1 MKKTLNINIGSRVF
15 NIDEDAYDLLSKYLE
30 SIKKYFEKIKIDEDI
45 FEDIENRISEKFA
58 STLDKRQSLNIDDVN
73 NIIKEM
79 GTLEDFKEAYTD
91 FETNEPK
98 SEGQES
104 NTKENKKRI
113 YRNSTD
119 KVIGGVASGLANYF
133 SLDPIIFRLLFIAS
147 IFTGFGVIA
156 YLIFWIG
163 IPSNESGKINEN
175 KRLYRDGD
183 NKILGGVAY
192 GLGNYFGID
201 PAIIRILFI
210 VSIFIGGSGII
221 AYFILW
227 VSIPEAK
234 TVGEKM
240 NMKGYPLT
248 LENIEKFIKEKLPQ
262 NDGKENIFVKIILFP
277 FRVIGPIF
285 LGILALIIPILR
297 ILFGFI
303 FFVFSIVI
311 IVFLL
316 VFSLAVL
323 KLDLQNAE
331 AIAFGSFDGVFI
343 SGIDLSSI
351 VGELPFYQQL
361 SVISLLV
368 VALLFAIMIIS
379 KVLFNIKNNSSG
391 RLIGLFFIGIILFIF
406 NLMVLG
412 NTIDKWEKNGQ
423 IDEWIDEGKIIIED
437 GDYQVLHWKKRYHRY

>member
-1 MKKTLNINIGSRVF
+1 MKKTLSINIGSRVF
-15 NIDEDAYDLLSKYLE
+15 NIDENAFDLLSKYLE
-30 SIKKYFEKIKIDEDI
+30 SIKKYFKKIKINEDI
-45 FEDIENRISEKFA
+45 FEDIENRISEKFT
-58 STLDKRQSLNIDDVN
+58 STIAKRQSLNIDDVN

-79 GTLEDFKEAYTD
+79 GTLDDFKEAYND
-91 FETNEPK
+91 FEINEPK
-98 SEGQES
+98 SGGQES
-104 NTKENKKRI
+104 STKENKKRI
-113 YRNSTD
+113 YRNSSD
-119 KVIGGVASGLANYF
+119 KVIAGVASGLANYF
-133 SLDPIIFRLLFIAS
+133 SVDPIIFRLLFIAS
-147 IFTGFGVIA
+147 IFTGFGIIA

-163 IPSNESGKINEN
+163 IPSNESGKIKEI

-192 GLGNYFGID
+192 GLGNYFGVD

-227 VSIPEAK
+227 ISIPEAK

-262 NDGKENIFVKIILFP
+262 NDGKENVFVKIILFP

-285 LGILALIIPILR
+285 LGILALVIPILR
-297 ILFGFI
+297 ILIGGI
-303 FFVFSIVI
+303 FFVLSIVI
-311 IVFLL
+311 IVLLL

-323 KLDLQNAE
+323 KLINFQE
-331 AIAFGSFDGVFI
+331 FVIGSFDGIFI
-343 SGIDLSSI
+343 SGIDFSSI

-361 SVISLLV
+361 SVISFLV
-368 VALLFAIMIIS
+368 VALLFVIMIIS

-412 NTIDKWEKNGQ
+412 NTIDKWDKSGQ
-423 IDEWIDEGKIIIED
+423 IDEWIDEGKIIIEK
-437 GDYQVLHWKKRYHRY
+437 GNYKGLNWKKRYNRY